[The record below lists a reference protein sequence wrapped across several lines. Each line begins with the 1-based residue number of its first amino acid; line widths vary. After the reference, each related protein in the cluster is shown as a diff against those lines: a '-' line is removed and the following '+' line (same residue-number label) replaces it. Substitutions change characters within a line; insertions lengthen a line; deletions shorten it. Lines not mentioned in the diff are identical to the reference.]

1 MTFKPAI
8 WRPIAVGLGLLNLA
22 AVGFAAGSAEPWHAT
37 GHAALA
43 LVFWAWA
50 QRLKRA
56 PVPVESGREDRIEV
70 LEAEMDS
77 LRYEL
82 NEAQE
87 RLDFTERLLAQKQE
101 SRRVDPER

>member
-8 WRPIAVGLGLLNLA
+8 WRPIAIVLGLLNLA

-37 GHAALA
+37 GHAVLA
-43 LVFWAWA
+43 LLFGAWA

-70 LEAEMDS
+70 LEAEMDN